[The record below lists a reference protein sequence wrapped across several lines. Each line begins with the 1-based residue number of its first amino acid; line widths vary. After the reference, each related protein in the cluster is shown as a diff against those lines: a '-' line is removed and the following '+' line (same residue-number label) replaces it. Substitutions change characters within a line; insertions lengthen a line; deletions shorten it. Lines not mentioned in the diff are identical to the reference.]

1 MKKRIYTKTEI
12 KKMKK
17 IVREYKRR
25 QRERM
30 FIKIVESDFMF
41 IINIIIFSYIS
52 YILIKGIVDKLFL

>member
-25 QRERM
+25 QRE
-30 FIKIVESDFMF
+30 KNVYKNS
-41 IINIIIFSYIS
+41 
-52 YILIKGIVDKLFL
+52 

>member
-1 MKKRIYTKTEI
+1 
-12 KKMKK
+12 
-17 IVREYKRR
+17 
-25 QRERM
+25 M